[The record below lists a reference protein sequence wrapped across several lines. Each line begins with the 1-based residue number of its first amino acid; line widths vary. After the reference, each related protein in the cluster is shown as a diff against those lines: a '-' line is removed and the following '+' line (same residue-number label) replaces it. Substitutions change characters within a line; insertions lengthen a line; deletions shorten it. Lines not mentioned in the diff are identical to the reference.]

1 MRPCKSSRFL
11 SRPLMGSDDILCF
24 LSKDTGL
31 VPCRL
36 QSAHAK
42 SILIVV
48 TWKRFG
54 CGRNI

>member
-1 MRPCKSSRFL
+1 MRPFKSSRL
-11 SRPLMGSDDILCF
+11 PSRPAMGSYDILCF

-36 QSAHAK
+36 QSAYAK

-48 TWKRFG
+48 TSERFG
-54 CGRNI
+54 CGRNR